1 MNSNERDLF
10 FDLCDFIKCD
20 GQTIESLLSEC
31 ATPEVLGNLFFNRM
45 QGIAYGTLEK
55 AGLLGKVNR
64 EFRNS
69 LAAAYQQN
77 IEKNNSFFI
86 CLEMLSEV
94 LKPVKNEYAMLKGAL
109 LCGAYPEGY
118 RTSNDIDLLV
128 REKDVTSIGN
138 ILTEAG
144 FKQGNIRNGEFTP
157 ATRREIIE
165 SKMMRGETVP
175 YVLEVNLPYMRFLEV
190 DINFSLDYK
199 NGDGLLVDRML
210 SRTSKY
216 DVRDAGVI
224 SLDKYDFFIH
234 LCCHL
239 YKEATTYPWVKM
251 KRDMTLYKFT
261 DILMLLDKFSD
272 DETENMFKRA
282 DELELADICA
292 CVIGWTIQMFE
303 VSYPLPE
310 EYVKKQ
316 LETKEDLPLRVVWP
330 SEHKTLVYREK
341 NIKNRFFADD
351 RIKLLEE
358 I

>member
-1 MNSNERDLF
+1 MNKNERELF
-10 FDLCDFIKCD
+10 FYLCNFIQCD
-20 GQTIESLLSEC
+20 SGVTETLLSEY

-45 QGIAYGTLEK
+45 QGVAYGTLKK

-77 IEKNNSFFI
+77 IEKNTSFFI

-94 LKPVKNEYAMLKGAL
+94 LKPAKNRYAMLKGAL
-109 LCGAYPEGY
+109 LCAEYPDGY

-128 REKDVTSIGN
+128 REKDVTFIGD
-138 ILTEAG
+138 ILNEAG

-157 ATRREIIE
+157 ATRREIVE

-175 YVLEVNLPYMRFLEV
+175 YILEVDLPHMKFLEV

-199 NGDGLLVDRML
+199 NGDGILVDAML
-210 SRTSKY
+210 SRTSVY
-216 DVRDAGVI
+216 SVRDATVM

-261 DILMLLDKFSD
+261 DILMLLDKLD
-272 DETENMFKRA
+272 VGETENLFKRA
-282 DELELADICA
+282 NEMELADICA
-292 CVIGWTIQMFE
+292 CVIGWTVQMFE
-303 VSYPLPE
+303 VSYSLME

-316 LETKEDLPLRVVWP
+316 LDTKEELFQTVVWP
-330 SEHKTLVYREK
+330 SEHKTFVYREP
-341 NIKNRFFADD
+341 NIKNRFCADD